1 MPPSLSSSSLSEL
14 ESTLSDIESTLSSIS
29 LRSETD
35 VGNLINNDNISGN
48 SSDESL
54 SDSDLEQIINK
65 RNLPPRAKP
74 GGVDS
79 TSAKI
84 TRKKRIRK
92 KSLSMK
98 AYQHQ
103 RSQRK
108 RPARRAKKKQ
118 HGIHSLLTTY
128 WVPGKMCTTS
138 RTPVPIDLF
147 PAITA
152 EYRQKKEARAV
163 ANERFKQHGGQKPST
178 KTIHKRNP
186 TPNEI
191 EDAYRY
197 VNDPSKF
204 KLYDHGHVRA
214 FDATQNDQLIAD
226 IHFIDLNKISES
238 TQEDIQFLC
247 LFLHKAKQFVN
258 PVRSTGRSCGGV
270 MFAIGWRKSMAK
282 LEILG
287 IYRNQKAIDKNPE
300 AYAEHVKDSTR
311 AGQILWHLF
320 HLIANVALKHNQDFM
335 TEHCIPAFFQPAFST
350 EQPSSPDSFF
360 SSNLTF
366 TTNGFYNHPHV
377 DDKDEPSLPFA
388 FLLSI
393 PTFKRTGDL
402 AFKVDGYNVKDGHFI
417 FPECGF
423 GIKFQPD
430 MMCLGTFRQRDY
442 IHGTLPPR
450 GRSPFAR
457 LGMSMQIAAK
467 VTRVADRVVHEDF
480 EEKTDMHFGDV
491 EFLLTK
497 G

>member
-1 MPPSLSSSSLSEL
+1 
-14 ESTLSDIESTLSSIS
+14 
-29 LRSETD
+29 
-35 VGNLINNDNISGN
+35 
-48 SSDESL
+48 
-54 SDSDLEQIINK
+54 
-65 RNLPPRAKP
+65 
-74 GGVDS
+74 
-79 TSAKI
+79 
-84 TRKKRIRK
+84 
-92 KSLSMK
+92 
-98 AYQHQ
+98 
-103 RSQRK
+103 
-108 RPARRAKKKQ
+108 
-118 HGIHSLLTTY
+118 
-128 WVPGKMCTTS
+128 MCTTS

-320 HLIANVALKHNQDFM
+320 HLIAKCCPQ
-335 TEHCIPAFFQPAFST
+335 T
-350 EQPSSPDSFF
+350 
-360 SSNLTF
+360 
-366 TTNGFYNHPHV
+366 
-377 DDKDEPSLPFA
+377 
-388 FLLSI
+388 
-393 PTFKRTGDL
+393 
-402 AFKVDGYNVKDGHFI
+402 
-417 FPECGF
+417 
-423 GIKFQPD
+423 
-430 MMCLGTFRQRDY
+430 
-442 IHGTLPPR
+442 
-450 GRSPFAR
+450 
-457 LGMSMQIAAK
+457 
-467 VTRVADRVVHEDF
+467 
-480 EEKTDMHFGDV
+480 
-491 EFLLTK
+491 
-497 G
+497 